1 VSLLLDTSAVIYLHE
16 HGNPKVA
23 ALLKAH
29 DRKFSASLV
38 TRGELMRGYR
48 SGHEAA
54 IRTVREFTRTGG
66 KWARIGED
74 IADRWGELASITPR
88 AVKANDLWVAAT
100 SIENGDVLVTGDA
113 ALASLVLKFGGVCEL
128 VAPVAGKVSEYGALE
143 R

>member
-1 VSLLLDTSAVIYLHE
+1 VSLLLDTSAVIYLYE

-29 DRKFSASLV
+29 DREFSASLV
-38 TRGELMRGYR
+38 TRGELMRGYH

-66 KWARIGED
+66 KWARFSDD
-74 IADRWGELASITPR
+74 IADRWGQLASITPQ
-88 AVKANDLWVAAT
+88 AVKANNLWIAAT
-100 SIENGDVLVTGDA
+100 SMENGDLLVTGDA

-128 VAPVAGKVSEYGALE
+128 VAPTRKPSTSA
-143 R
+143 